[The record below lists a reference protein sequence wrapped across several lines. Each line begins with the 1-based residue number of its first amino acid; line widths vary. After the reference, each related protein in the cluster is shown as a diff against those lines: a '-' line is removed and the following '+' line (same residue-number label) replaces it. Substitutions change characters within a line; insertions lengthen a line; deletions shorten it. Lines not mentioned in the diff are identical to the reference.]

1 MPRENKRQTSFSVG
15 LMGEWRR
22 SFSQQV
28 LIVLTNG
35 GFHQVQQEF
44 SYSACMTG
52 PLVIAGAELPAR
64 LYIHV
69 LDRVLDD
76 ILPLFEG
83 SSFEQVLSN

>member
-1 MPRENKRQTSFSVG
+1 MSGDV
-15 LMGEWRR
+15 

-35 GFHQVQQEF
+35 GFLRVQREF
-44 SYSACMTG
+44 SFSACMTM
-52 PLVIAGAELPAR
+52 PLAIAGAKLPAR

-83 SSFEQVLSN
+83 SSFEQVLLN